1 MPESAHRPQPT
12 AQPLNSTA
20 LKWGDDGEL
29 SAPDLQRIL
38 KLLTDAD
45 PVAESLLASPVDG
58 LQLDRAGQGPGHAV
72 SAGQPPKTGH
82 R

>member
-1 MPESAHRPQPT
+1 MPDSAHHHPPT

-20 LKWGDDGEL
+20 LKWCDDGEL

-45 PVAESLLASPVDG
+45 PVAESLLSSPIDG
-58 LQLDRAGQGPGHAV
+58 VQLDGASQGAGHPITARQTPQA
-72 SAGQPPKTGH
+72 GH

>member
-1 MPESAHRPQPT
+1 MPDSPHRHHPT

-20 LKWGDDGEL
+20 LKWCDDGEL

-45 PVAESLLASPVDG
+45 PVAESLLASPLDAV
-58 LQLDRAGQGPGHAV
+58 QLGAASQGPGHAV
-72 SAGQPPKTGH
+72 PAGQTPQAGH
-82 R
+82 G